1 MRSRDPEEITAEASA
16 LIRQGFKEII
26 LTGINTALY
35 GTEDGFAYPLRP
47 SEEAEAMEGIEIII
61 KRINELEGD
70 FRIRLSS
77 LEPTVINADYVK
89 RLMKYEKLCPH
100 LHLSVQSG
108 SNHVLE
114 LMNRR
119 YYRDEYLEI
128 VNVLREFDPLYGI
141 TTDIICGFPGETE
154 GDFEDSLDMIER
166 VKFCKVHAFK
176 YSKRQ
181 GTAAAQ
187 MKDQVPGEVKNIRSQ
202 RLISAG
208 EKAAAEFMENCRD
221 AVRPVLFEERC
232 TNDGL
237 ITGYSDNYIKVY
249 AEGESENLNCIK
261 KVKLLEK
268 YKDGMKGEIV

>member
-1 MRSRDPEEITAEASA
+1 
-16 LIRQGFKEII
+16 
-26 LTGINTALY
+26 
-35 GTEDGFAYPLRP
+35 
-47 SEEAEAMEGIEIII
+47 
-61 KRINELEGD
+61 
-70 FRIRLSS
+70 
-77 LEPTVINADYVK
+77 
-89 RLMKYEKLCPH
+89 
-100 LHLSVQSG
+100 
-108 SNHVLE
+108 
-114 LMNRR
+114 MNRR
-119 YYRDEYLEI
+119 YTADEYAALVKRI
-128 VNVLREFDPLYGI
+128 RSIFPDCGI
-141 TTDIICGFPGETE
+141 TADVMAGFPGETE

>member
-1 MRSRDPEEITAEASA
+1 
-16 LIRQGFKEII
+16 
-26 LTGINTALY
+26 
-35 GTEDGFAYPLRP
+35 
-47 SEEAEAMEGIEIII
+47 
-61 KRINELEGD
+61 
-70 FRIRLSS
+70 
-77 LEPTVINADYVK
+77 
-89 RLMKYEKLCPH
+89 
-100 LHLSVQSG
+100 
-108 SNHVLE
+108 
-114 LMNRR
+114 
-119 YYRDEYLEI
+119 
-128 VNVLREFDPLYGI
+128 
-141 TTDIICGFPGETE
+141 
-154 GDFEDSLDMIER
+154 
-166 VKFCKVHAFK
+166 
-176 YSKRQ
+176 
-181 GTAAAQ
+181 